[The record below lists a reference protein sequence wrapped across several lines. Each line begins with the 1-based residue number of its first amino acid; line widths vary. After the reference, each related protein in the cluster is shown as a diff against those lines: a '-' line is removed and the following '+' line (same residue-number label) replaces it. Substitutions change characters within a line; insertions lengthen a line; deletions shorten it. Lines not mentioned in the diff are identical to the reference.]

1 MDLKETDLSAVR
13 QLRCVMAQLNLV
25 VGDVDGN
32 TSRIVAAANE
42 ARDRYRAD
50 VVMLPELAV
59 SGYPPEDLLFH
70 SGMRLQVAR
79 SVERLKQEVRG
90 ITLIA
95 GYPEYDG
102 TQIFNSAIV
111 IRDGAVL
118 ANHRKACLP
127 NYRVFDEKRYF
138 TPGSEPTVVDIH
150 GVKAGVLV
158 CEDCWD
164 AAPSRQA
171 RGAGAQVLLVI
182 NASPYEVDKQA
193 QRERVV
199 GERVRETGIPV
210 VFVNLIGG
218 QDELVFDGNSF
229 VMDGHGGVTQ
239 RAPAFTE
246 GLYVVDL
253 SWDASG
259 KVHPILSE
267 RVPLQGQEESV
278 YGALVQGT
286 RDYVTKHRFPGVVM
300 GLSGG
305 IDSAL
310 TLVIAVDALGAEHVH
325 SVSMPSRYTSQM
337 SKDDAALQAKNLHV
351 KHSEISI
358 EGMFEATLAALKDE
372 FAGRKPDTAEENIQS
387 RCRGVLLMGISNKTG
402 KMLLTTGNKSEMA
415 VGYATLYG
423 DMAGGFAPIKD
434 CSKLLVYRLSRWR
447 NAQSEVIPSRVID
460 RAPSAELRFDQKDT
474 DSLPPYEILDPIL
487 EAFIEEDLS
496 VDQIA
501 ARGFDRATVGRI
513 LDLVK
518 RNEYKRRQ
526 APPGV
531 RVSGRAFGRDWRYPI
546 TSGYKSH

>member
-1 MDLKETDLSAVR
+1 LSDAR

-32 TSRIVAAANE
+32 TSRIVAAASE
-42 ARDRYRAD
+42 ARDVYGAD

-70 SGMRLQVAR
+70 SGMRLQVAK
-79 SVERLKQEVRG
+79 SLERLQQEIRG

-95 GYPEYDG
+95 GYPEYEG
-102 TQIFNSAIV
+102 STIFNAAIV
-111 IRDGAVL
+111 IRDGRII

-138 TPGSEPTVVDIH
+138 TPGTEPTIVEMN
-150 GVKAGVLV
+150 GLRAAVLV
-158 CEDCWD
+158 CEDVWD
-164 AAPSRQA
+164 SAPA
-171 RGAGAQVLLVI
+171 RLARDAGAQVLLVI
-182 NASPYEVDKQA
+182 NASPYEVDKQS
-193 QRERVV
+193 QREHLVV
-199 GERVRETGIPV
+199 QQRIRENDVPV
-210 VFVNLIGG
+210 VFLNLIGG

-229 VMDGHGGVTQ
+229 VMDAKGVVTQ

-246 GLYVVDL
+246 GMYAVDL
-253 SWDASG
+253 AVDSNGQVW
-259 KVHPILSE
+259 PIPGE
-267 RVPLQGQEESV
+267 IAPLQGHEESV

-310 TLVIAVDALGAEHVH
+310 TLVIAVDALGADRVH
-325 SVSMPSRYTSQM
+325 SVAMPSRYTSQM
-337 SKDDAALQAKNLHV
+337 SKDDAARQAKEMNV

-358 EGMFEATLAALKDE
+358 EGMFEATLAALKEE
-372 FAGRKPDTAEENIQS
+372 FAGRAPDTSEENIQS

-434 CSKLLVYRLSRWR
+434 CSKMLVYRLCRWR
-447 NAQSEVIPSRVID
+447 NTQSRVIPDRVID
-460 RAPSAELRFDQKDT
+460 RPPSAELRPDQKDT
-474 DSLPPYEILDPIL
+474 DSLPPYEVLDPIL